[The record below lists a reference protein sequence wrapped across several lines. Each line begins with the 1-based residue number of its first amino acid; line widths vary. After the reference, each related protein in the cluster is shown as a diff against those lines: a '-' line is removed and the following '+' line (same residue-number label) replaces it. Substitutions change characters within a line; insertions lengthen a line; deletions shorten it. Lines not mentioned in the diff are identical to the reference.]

1 MDMVNI
7 PYNINYSIDT
17 QSGLYLYKITL
28 LDEKYKSYIIYKL
41 DFLSGLNTLI
51 EPITIDNPLVF
62 NNQINFYYK
71 ENFDIN
77 IDYVISSF
85 KTYNVSSDF

>member
-1 MDMVNI
+1 MVNI

-17 QSGLYLYKITL
+17 QSGLYLYKINL
-28 LDEKYKSYIIYKL
+28 LDDKYESYVIYKL
-41 DFLSGLNTLI
+41 DFLSGINTLI
-51 EPITIDNPLVF
+51 EPITINNPIVF

-77 IDYVISSF
+77 INYVISSF
-85 KTYNVSSDF
+85 KT